1 MRYIQKG
8 KVSLNLKCVMIMVD
22 KQLRDCIN
30 AITVTDRFRKR
41 KKKNPTYIRSGW
53 LEYAY
58 HSPLTYIKLDIF
70 KTVMA
75 ELSQSVHHFTQQ

>member
-1 MRYIQKG
+1 
-8 KVSLNLKCVMIMVD
+8 MVD

-30 AITVTDRFRKR
+30 AITVTDRFRESE
-41 KKKNPTYIRSGW
+41 KKKKPTYIRSGW

-58 HSPLTYIKLDIF
+58 HSPLTYIKLDMTE
-70 KTVMA
+70 TVMA

>member
-1 MRYIQKG
+1 
-8 KVSLNLKCVMIMVD
+8 MVD

-30 AITVTDRFRKR
+30 AITVTDRFRES
-41 KKKNPTYIRSGW
+41 KKKKYIYIRSGP

-58 HSPLTYIKLDIF
+58 YSPLTYIKLDMTE
-70 KTVMA
+70 TVMA